1 METIILHAIYFV
13 LFFAIIG
20 FAVYKI
26 IVLISKLFEL
36 QYVRKAKE
44 EKFEEKFEEKTSLL
58 PNYRIEVR
66 ELNDGNK
73 KYIPQWFQNDKWNSF
88 LYDYDRL
95 EDAQKRIE
103 NDKVFLKESYDK
115 TIVSVTYLNIE

>member
-95 EDAQKRIE
+95 EDAKKRIE
-103 NDKVFLKESYDK
+103 NDKVFIKESYDK

>member
-66 ELNDGNK
+66 ELNDGNNG
-73 KYIPQWFQNDKWNSF
+73 F
-88 LYDYDRL
+88 R
-95 EDAQKRIE
+95 
-103 NDKVFLKESYDK
+103 
-115 TIVSVTYLNIE
+115 TINGIHFFTIMTD